1 VGARSIVVSSDAGQ
15 PRKSLPGE
23 VLRIF
28 AQCLMD
34 KGVTQ
39 KELDI
44 MMKENPRVLL
54 GIQ

>member
-1 VGARSIVVSSDAGQ
+1 
-15 PRKSLPGE
+15 LPAE

-28 AQCLMD
+28 AQCLME

-39 KELDI
+39 EELDV
-44 MMKENPRVLL
+44 MMKENPRLLL